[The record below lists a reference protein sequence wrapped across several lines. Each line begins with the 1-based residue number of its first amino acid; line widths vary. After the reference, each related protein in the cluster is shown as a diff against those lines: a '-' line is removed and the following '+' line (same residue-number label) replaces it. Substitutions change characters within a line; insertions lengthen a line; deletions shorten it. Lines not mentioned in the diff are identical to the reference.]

1 MKVAQTK
8 APGPDPG
15 EDGVTIT
22 SRDAEPTQRCNEVSR
37 HRVRSHAVGRGK
49 ARCCAVGKCCKAV
62 PSARTI
68 KDVRAVLRSVATR
81 VH

>member
-37 HRVRSHAVGRGK
+37 HRVRSHAVGTG
-49 ARCCAVGKCCKAV
+49 
-62 PSARTI
+62 
-68 KDVRAVLRSVATR
+68 
-81 VH
+81 